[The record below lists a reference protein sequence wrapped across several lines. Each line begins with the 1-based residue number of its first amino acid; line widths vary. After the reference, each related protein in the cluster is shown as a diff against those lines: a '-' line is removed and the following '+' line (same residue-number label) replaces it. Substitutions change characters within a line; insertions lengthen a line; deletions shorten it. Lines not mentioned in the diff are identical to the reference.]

1 MKLRYCGVRGSTAAP
16 GTEFARTGGHT
27 SCVLVW
33 PTVDAAPSLILD
45 AGTGIRSVTA
55 QLGGAPFR
63 GTILLTHLHWDHL
76 QGLPFFAAGD
86 RDDSD
91 VQLLLPEQGVRPAAL
106 LDRAMSPPHF
116 PIDSAGLRGRWVF
129 DTVDEGRQEVEGC
142 TVTAREIDHKGGRT
156 FGYRV
161 ERNDVVLAYLP
172 DHLTADQGPRRA
184 AAVELAR
191 DADLL
196 IHDAQFVAG
205 EEQVAADY
213 GHATIRAAVE
223 LAQEAGAKELAL
235 FHHSP
240 SRTDADLD
248 RIAEEWVGV
257 HRGVT
262 VSVAIEGDERDLGS
276 PR

>member
-1 MKLRYCGVRGSTAAP
+1 M
-16 GTEFARTGGHT
+16 
-27 SCVLVW
+27 
-33 PTVDAAPSLILD
+33 
-45 AGTGIRSVTA
+45 TA

-86 RDDSD
+86 RDDAD
-91 VQLLLPEQGVRPAAL
+91 VQLLLPEQGVPPAAL

-116 PIDSAGLRGRWVF
+116 PIDSAGLRGRWAF
-129 DTVDEGRQEVEGC
+129 DTVDEGSHQIEGC

-161 ERNDVVLAYLP
+161 EHDDAVLAYLP
-172 DHLTADQGPRRA
+172 DHLSAGSGPRHA
-184 AAVELAR
+184 AAVALAR

-205 EEQVAADY
+205 EEQLAADY
-213 GHATIRAAVE
+213 GHATIRVPRSSWHRR
-223 LAQEAGAKELAL
+223 QGAKELAL

-240 SRTDADLD
+240 SRTDADVE

-262 VSVAIEGDERDLGS
+262 VSVAIEGAERDLGS

>member
-1 MKLRYCGVRGSTAAP
+1 MRLRYCGVRGSTAAP

-33 PTVDAAPSLILD
+33 PTVDAAPSLVLD

-55 QLGGAPFR
+55 ELGAAPFR

-86 RDDSD
+86 RHDAD
-91 VQLLLPEQGVRPAAL
+91 VRLLLPEQGVPPAAL

-116 PIDSAGLRGRWVF
+116 PIDGSGLRGRWAF
-129 DTVDEGRQEVEGC
+129 DALDEGTHEIEGC
-142 TVTAREIDHKGGRT
+142 AVTAREIRHKGGRT
-156 FGYRV
+156 FGYRI
-161 ERNDVVLAYLP
+161 ERDDVVLAYLP
-172 DHLTADQGPRRA
+172 DHLAARPGPRRD
-184 AAVELAR
+184 AAVALAR
-191 DADLL
+191 GADLL

-213 GHATIRAAVE
+213 GHATIGSAVE

-248 RIAEEWVGV
+248 RIAEDWVGV
-257 HRGVT
+257 HGGVT
-262 VSVAIEGDERDLGS
+262 VSVAIEGAERDLGS